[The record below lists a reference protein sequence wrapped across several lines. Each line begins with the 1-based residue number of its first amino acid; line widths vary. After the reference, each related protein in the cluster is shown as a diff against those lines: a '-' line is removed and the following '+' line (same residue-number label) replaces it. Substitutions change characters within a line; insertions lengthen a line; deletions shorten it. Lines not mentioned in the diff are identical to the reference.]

1 MDKIHIKDLQ
11 IIGFHG
17 AIPEEKVLGQK
28 FVLSF
33 ELDVD
38 LRQAGKNDDLTKTV
52 HYGEL
57 AQKVEEEFTKT
68 SYDLIEKAAEEICE
82 FVLLNYPL
90 VKKVKLLLKKPWAP
104 TRKHVEYVAVEIER
118 KWNKVYIAAGSNLG
132 NKEETLK
139 EAIDKIDKRKDCVV
153 TKVSNFY
160 TTDPVGYEDQD
171 QFVNCVFEIDTLQTP
186 SELMDTLLEVEKD
199 FKRERIIRWGPRTLD
214 LDIIFYDDIIS
225 YDEHILIPHPRAH
238 ERQFV
243 MKPMCD
249 INPYYVHPIYRKRV
263 MDISSELGELQNIQ
277 PLT

>member
-1 MDKIHIKDLQ
+1 MDKIHIKDLE

-132 NKEETLK
+132 DKEETLK
-139 EAIDKIDKRKDCVV
+139 EAIYIIDKRKDCVV

-171 QFVNCVFEIDTLQTP
+171 QFVNCVFEINTLQTP

-199 FKRERIIRWGPRTLD
+199 FKRERVIRWGPRTLD
-214 LDIIFYDDIIS
+214 LDIIFYNDIIS

-263 MDISSELGELQNIQ
+263 MDISSELGEL
-277 PLT
+277 

>member
-1 MDKIHIKDLQ
+1 MDKIYIKDLE
-11 IIGFHG
+11 IFSFHG

-28 FVLSF
+28 FILSF
-33 ELDVD
+33 ELDID

-57 AQKVEEEFTKT
+57 ADKVEKEFTKT

-104 TRKHVEYVAVEIER
+104 TRKHLEYVAVEIER
-118 KWNKVYIAAGSNLG
+118 KWSKVYIAAGANLG
-132 NKEETLK
+132 DKEETLK
-139 EAIDKIDKRKDCVV
+139 QAIDKIDKRNDCVV
-153 TKVSNFY
+153 RKVSNFY
-160 TTDPVGYEDQD
+160 TTNPVGYENQD
-171 QFVNCVFEIDTLQTP
+171 KFVNCVFEVDTLQTP
-186 SELMDTLLEVEKD
+186 SELMDTLLEIEKE

-214 LDIIFYDDIIS
+214 LDIVFYDDMIS

-249 INPYYVHPIYRKRV
+249 INPYYVHPVYRKRV
-263 MDISSELGELQNIQ
+263 VDISSELGEL
-277 PLT
+277 

>member
-1 MDKIHIKDLQ
+1 MDKIHIKDLE

-38 LRQAGKNDDLTKTV
+38 LRQAVKNDDLTKTV

-132 NKEETLK
+132 DKEETLK
-139 EAIDKIDKRKDCVV
+139 EAIYIIDKRKDCVV

-171 QFVNCVFEIDTLQTP
+171 QFVNCVFEINTLQTP

-214 LDIIFYDDIIS
+214 LDIIFYNDIIS

-263 MDISSELGELQNIQ
+263 MDISSELGEL
-277 PLT
+277 

>member
-1 MDKIHIKDLQ
+1 MDKIHIKDLE

-132 NKEETLK
+132 DKEETLK
-139 EAIDKIDKRKDCVV
+139 EAIYIIDKRKDCVV

-171 QFVNCVFEIDTLQTP
+171 QFVNCVFEINTLQTP
-186 SELMDTLLEVEKD
+186 IELMDTLLEVEKD

-214 LDIIFYDDIIS
+214 LDIIFYNDIIS

-263 MDISSELGELQNIQ
+263 MDISSELGEL
-277 PLT
+277 

>member
-1 MDKIHIKDLQ
+1 MDKIHIKDLE

-17 AIPEEKVLGQK
+17 SIPEEKVLGKK

-132 NKEETLK
+132 DKEETLK
-139 EAIDKIDKRKDCVV
+139 EAIYKIDKRKDCVV

-263 MDISSELGELQNIQ
+263 MDISSELGEL
-277 PLT
+277 

>member
-1 MDKIHIKDLQ
+1 MDKIHIKDLE

-132 NKEETLK
+132 DKEETLK
-139 EAIDKIDKRKDCVV
+139 EAIYIIDKRKDCVV
-153 TKVSNFY
+153 TKVSNLY

-171 QFVNCVFEIDTLQTP
+171 QFVNCVFEINTLQTP

-214 LDIIFYDDIIS
+214 LDIIFYNDIIS

-263 MDISSELGELQNIQ
+263 MDISSELGEL
-277 PLT
+277 

>member
-1 MDKIHIKDLQ
+1 MDKIHIKDLE

-132 NKEETLK
+132 DKEETLK
-139 EAIDKIDKRKDCVV
+139 EAIYKIDKRKDCVV

-171 QFVNCVFEIDTLQTP
+171 QFVNCVFEINTLQTP

-199 FKRERIIRWGPRTLD
+199 FKRERIIRWGTRTLD

-263 MDISSELGELQNIQ
+263 MDISSELGEL
-277 PLT
+277 

>member
-1 MDKIHIKDLQ
+1 MDKIHIKDLE

-17 AIPEEKVLGQK
+17 AIPEEKVSGQK

-132 NKEETLK
+132 DKEETLK
-139 EAIDKIDKRKDCVV
+139 EAIYIIDKRKDCVV

-171 QFVNCVFEIDTLQTP
+171 QFVNCVFEINTLQTP

-214 LDIIFYDDIIS
+214 LDIIFYNDIIS

-263 MDISSELGELQNIQ
+263 MDISSELGEL
-277 PLT
+277 

>member
-1 MDKIHIKDLQ
+1 MDKIHIKDLE

-132 NKEETLK
+132 DKEETLK
-139 EAIDKIDKRKDCVV
+139 EAIYKIDKRKDCVV

-171 QFVNCVFEIDTLQTP
+171 QFVNCVFEINTLQKP

-214 LDIIFYDDIIS
+214 LDIIFYNDIIS

-263 MDISSELGELQNIQ
+263 MDISSELGEL
-277 PLT
+277 

>member
-1 MDKIHIKDLQ
+1 MDKIHIKDLE

-38 LRQAGKNDDLTKTV
+38 FRQAGKNDDLTKTV

-132 NKEETLK
+132 DKEETLK
-139 EAIDKIDKRKDCVV
+139 EAIYKIDKRKDCVV

-263 MDISSELGELQNIQ
+263 MDISSELGEL
-277 PLT
+277 

>member
-1 MDKIHIKDLQ
+1 MDKIHIKDLE

-57 AQKVEEEFTKT
+57 AQKVEEEFSKT

-132 NKEETLK
+132 DKEETLK
-139 EAIDKIDKRKDCVV
+139 EAIYKIDKRKDCVV

-263 MDISSELGELQNIQ
+263 MDISSELGEL
-277 PLT
+277 

>member
-1 MDKIHIKDLQ
+1 MDKIHIKDLE

-132 NKEETLK
+132 DKEETLK
-139 EAIDKIDKRKDCVV
+139 EAIYIIDKRKDCVV

-171 QFVNCVFEIDTLQTP
+171 QFVNCVFEINTLQTP
-186 SELMDTLLEVEKD
+186 SELMDTLFEVEKD

-214 LDIIFYDDIIS
+214 LDIIFYNDIIS

-263 MDISSELGELQNIQ
+263 MDISSELGEL
-277 PLT
+277 

>member
-1 MDKIHIKDLQ
+1 MDKIHIKDLE

-57 AQKVEEEFTKT
+57 AQKVEEEFSKT

-132 NKEETLK
+132 DKEETLK
-139 EAIDKIDKRKDCVV
+139 EAIYIIDKRKDCVV

-214 LDIIFYDDIIS
+214 LDIIFYNDIIS

-263 MDISSELGELQNIQ
+263 MDISSELGEL
-277 PLT
+277 

>member
-1 MDKIHIKDLQ
+1 MDKIHIKDLE

-17 AIPEEKVLGQK
+17 AIPEETVLGQK

-132 NKEETLK
+132 DKEETLK
-139 EAIDKIDKRKDCVV
+139 EAIYIIDKRKDCVV

-171 QFVNCVFEIDTLQTP
+171 QFVNCVFEINTLQTP

-214 LDIIFYDDIIS
+214 LDIIFYNDIIS

-263 MDISSELGELQNIQ
+263 MDISSELGEL
-277 PLT
+277 

>member
-1 MDKIHIKDLQ
+1 MDKIHIKDLE

-57 AQKVEEEFTKT
+57 AQKVEEEFSKT

-132 NKEETLK
+132 DKEETLK

-171 QFVNCVFEIDTLQTP
+171 QFVNCVFEINTLQTP

-214 LDIIFYDDIIS
+214 LDIIFYDDILS

-263 MDISSELGELQNIQ
+263 MDISSELGEL
-277 PLT
+277 

>member
-1 MDKIHIKDLQ
+1 MDKIHIKDLE

-17 AIPEEKVLGQK
+17 AILEEKVLGQK

-132 NKEETLK
+132 DKEETLK
-139 EAIDKIDKRKDCVV
+139 EAIYKIDKRKDCVV

-214 LDIIFYDDIIS
+214 LDIIFYNDIIS

-263 MDISSELGELQNIQ
+263 MDISSELGEL
-277 PLT
+277 

>member
-1 MDKIHIKDLQ
+1 MDKIHIKDLE

-132 NKEETLK
+132 DKEETLK
-139 EAIDKIDKRKDCVV
+139 EAIYKIDKRKDCVV

-263 MDISSELGELQNIQ
+263 MDISN
-277 PLT
+277 

>member
-1 MDKIHIKDLQ
+1 MDKIHIKDLE

-132 NKEETLK
+132 DKEETLK
-139 EAIDKIDKRKDCVV
+139 EAIYIIDKRKDCVV

-171 QFVNCVFEIDTLQTP
+171 QFVNCVFEINTLQTP

-199 FKRERIIRWGPRTLD
+199 FKRERIIRFGPRTLD
-214 LDIIFYDDIIS
+214 LDIIFYNDIIS

-263 MDISSELGELQNIQ
+263 MDISSELGEL
-277 PLT
+277 

>member
-1 MDKIHIKDLQ
+1 MDKIHIKDLE

-28 FVLSF
+28 FVLSV

-132 NKEETLK
+132 DKEETLK

-171 QFVNCVFEIDTLQTP
+171 QFVNCVFEINTLQTP

-199 FKRERIIRWGPRTLD
+199 FKRERIIRWGPRTLE
-214 LDIIFYDDIIS
+214 LDIIFYNDIIS

-263 MDISSELGELQNIQ
+263 MDISSELGEL
-277 PLT
+277 

>member
-1 MDKIHIKDLQ
+1 MDKIHIKDLE
-11 IIGFHG
+11 IIGFLG

-132 NKEETLK
+132 DKEETLK
-139 EAIDKIDKRKDCVV
+139 EAIYKIDKRKDCVV

-171 QFVNCVFEIDTLQTP
+171 QFVNCVFEINTLQTP

-263 MDISSELGELQNIQ
+263 MDISSELGEL
-277 PLT
+277 

>member
-1 MDKIHIKDLQ
+1 MDKIHIKDLE

-118 KWNKVYIAAGSNLG
+118 KWNKVYIDEGSNLG
-132 NKEETLK
+132 DKEETLK

-186 SELMDTLLEVEKD
+186 SELMNTLLEVEKD

-263 MDISSELGELQNIQ
+263 MDISSELGEL
-277 PLT
+277 

>member
-1 MDKIHIKDLQ
+1 MDKIHIKDLE

-132 NKEETLK
+132 DKEETLK

-186 SELMDTLLEVEKD
+186 SELMNTLLEVEKD

-263 MDISSELGELQNIQ
+263 MDISSELGEL
-277 PLT
+277 

>member
-1 MDKIHIKDLQ
+1 MDKIHIKDLE

-28 FVLSF
+28 FILSF

-132 NKEETLK
+132 DKEETLK

-186 SELMDTLLEVEKD
+186 SELMNTLLEVEKD

-263 MDISSELGELQNIQ
+263 MDISSELGEL
-277 PLT
+277 

>member
-1 MDKIHIKDLQ
+1 MDKIHIKDLE

-57 AQKVEEEFTKT
+57 AQKVEEEFSKT

-132 NKEETLK
+132 DKEETLK
-139 EAIDKIDKRKDCVV
+139 EAIYKIDKRKDCVV

-171 QFVNCVFEIDTLQTP
+171 QFVNCVFEINTLQTP

-263 MDISSELGELQNIQ
+263 MDISSELGEL
-277 PLT
+277 

>member
-1 MDKIHIKDLQ
+1 MDKIHIKDLE

-132 NKEETLK
+132 DKKETLK

-263 MDISSELGELQNIQ
+263 MDISSELGEL
-277 PLT
+277 

>member
-1 MDKIHIKDLQ
+1 MDKIHIKDLE

-38 LRQAGKNDDLTKTV
+38 LRQSGKNDDLTKTV

-132 NKEETLK
+132 DKEETLK
-139 EAIDKIDKRKDCVV
+139 EAIYIIDKRKDCVV

-171 QFVNCVFEIDTLQTP
+171 QFVNCVFEINTLQTP

-214 LDIIFYDDIIS
+214 LDIIFYNDIIS

-263 MDISSELGELQNIQ
+263 MDISSELGEL
-277 PLT
+277 

>member
-1 MDKIHIKDLQ
+1 MDKIHIKDLE

-17 AIPEEKVLGQK
+17 AIPEEKILGQK

-132 NKEETLK
+132 DKEETLK
-139 EAIDKIDKRKDCVV
+139 EAIYIIDKRKDCVV

-171 QFVNCVFEIDTLQTP
+171 QFVNCVFEINTLQTP

-214 LDIIFYDDIIS
+214 LDIIFYNDIIS

-263 MDISSELGELQNIQ
+263 MDISSELGEL
-277 PLT
+277 

>member
-1 MDKIHIKDLQ
+1 MDKIHIKDLE
-11 IIGFHG
+11 IIVFHG

-132 NKEETLK
+132 DKEETLK
-139 EAIDKIDKRKDCVV
+139 EAIYIIDKRKDCVV

-171 QFVNCVFEIDTLQTP
+171 QFVNCVFEINTLQTP

-214 LDIIFYDDIIS
+214 LDIIFYNDIIS

-263 MDISSELGELQNIQ
+263 MDISSELGEL
-277 PLT
+277 

>member
-1 MDKIHIKDLQ
+1 MDKIHIKDLE

-132 NKEETLK
+132 DKEETLK

-171 QFVNCVFEIDTLQTP
+171 QFVNCVFEINTLQTP

-214 LDIIFYDDIIS
+214 LDIIFYNDIIS

-263 MDISSELGELQNIQ
+263 MDISSELGEL
-277 PLT
+277 

>member
-1 MDKIHIKDLQ
+1 MDKIHIKDLE

-132 NKEETLK
+132 DKEETLK
-139 EAIDKIDKRKDCVV
+139 EAIYIIDKRKDCVV

-171 QFVNCVFEIDTLQTP
+171 QFVNCVFEINTLQTP

-199 FKRERIIRWGPRTLD
+199 FKRERIRRWGPRTLD
-214 LDIIFYDDIIS
+214 LDIIFYNDIIS

-263 MDISSELGELQNIQ
+263 MDISSELGEL
-277 PLT
+277 

>member
-1 MDKIHIKDLQ
+1 MDKIHIKDLE

-132 NKEETLK
+132 DKEETLK
-139 EAIDKIDKRKDCVV
+139 EAIYEIDKRKDCVV
-153 TKVSNFY
+153 TKVSNLY

-263 MDISSELGELQNIQ
+263 MDISSELGEL
-277 PLT
+277 

>member
-1 MDKIHIKDLQ
+1 MDKIHIKDLE

-132 NKEETLK
+132 DKEETLK
-139 EAIDKIDKRKDCVV
+139 EAIYKIDKRKDCVV

-263 MDISSELGELQNIQ
+263 MDISSELGEL
-277 PLT
+277 

>member
-1 MDKIHIKDLQ
+1 MDKIHIKDLE

-132 NKEETLK
+132 DKEETLK
-139 EAIDKIDKRKDCVV
+139 EAIYKIDKRKDCVV

-171 QFVNCVFEIDTLQTP
+171 KFVNCVFEIDTLQTP

-263 MDISSELGELQNIQ
+263 MDISSELGEL
-277 PLT
+277 

>member
-1 MDKIHIKDLQ
+1 MDKIHIKDLE

-28 FVLSF
+28 FILSF

-139 EAIDKIDKRKDCVV
+139 EAIDKIDKRKDCIV

-263 MDISSELGELQNIQ
+263 MDISSELGEL
-277 PLT
+277 

>member
-1 MDKIHIKDLQ
+1 MDKIHIKDLE

-132 NKEETLK
+132 DKEETLK

-171 QFVNCVFEIDTLQTP
+171 KFVNCVFEIDTLQTP

-263 MDISSELGELQNIQ
+263 MDISSELGEL
-277 PLT
+277 